1 MKKAT
6 IHKLEVDMAQLNAR
20 AESAID
26 FIQILASS
34 TRVLESVRFL
44 LVFIRC
50 FIYLTNYVRNV
61 KFDNAYIT
69 QKFIEIDAVRRLN
82 ARKKTLMPLKR
93 FEIKELFS
101 HFQFYISK
109 HQNPSMKI
117 SLAINIG
124 LLLVLVFSIAIDYL
138 VYDFLGNLKD

>member
-6 IHKLEVDMAQLNAR
+6 IHKLEVDLARLNAR
-20 AESAID
+20 AESAAD
-26 FIQILASS
+26 FFEFLASS
-34 TRVLESVRFL
+34 ASILESVRFL
-44 LVFIRC
+44 LVLIRC
-50 FIYLTNYVRNV
+50 FIYLANYVRNV

-69 QKFIEIDAVRRLN
+69 QEFMEIDALRRLN
-82 ARKKTLMPLKR
+82 ARKRTLMPLKR
-93 FEIKELFS
+93 FEIKEIFS
-101 HFQFYISK
+101 PFQFYISK

-124 LLLVLVFSIAIDYL
+124 LLVVLVFSIALDYL